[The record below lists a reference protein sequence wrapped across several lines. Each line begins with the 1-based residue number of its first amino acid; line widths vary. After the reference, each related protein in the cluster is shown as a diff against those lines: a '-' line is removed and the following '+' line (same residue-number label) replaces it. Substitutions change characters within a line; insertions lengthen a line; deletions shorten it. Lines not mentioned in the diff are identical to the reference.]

1 MDRLLPA
8 LIVGGITVLA
18 LALMWWGWRG
28 RQRRQSALPS
38 LGAPPADAGDVLHV
52 TGALYVAT
60 TEQGNPLE
68 RIAVGGLG
76 YRAKAAVQVRQ
87 AGIELAIPG
96 QDALFIPFSHVAS
109 VFRASHVIDRAV
121 ERDGLIGVRYSLPG
135 PGTGAGAH
143 TVDSYFRIVDPAAA
157 QRLVDEVARRATAG
171 AAQ

>member
-52 TGALYVAT
+52 TDAFYVAT
-60 TEQGNPLE
+60 TEPGNPLE

-76 YRAKAAVQVRQ
+76 YRAKAVVRVRER
-87 AGIELAIPG
+87 GIELAIPG
-96 QDALFIPFSHVAS
+96 QDALYVPFALVSS

-121 ERDGLIGVRYSLPG
+121 ERDGLIGVRYALDATLGGS
-135 PGTGAGAH
+135 H

-157 QRLVDEVARRATAG
+157 QRFVDEVARRATAG